1 MAGTRTAEPPEL
13 IVRDAGAWRRWLE
26 RNHAKVDGVR
36 LVLSKAGATT
46 PTRLT
51 YAEAL
56 DEALAYGWIDGQGRS
71 RDESSYMVRFT
82 PRRKRSAWS
91 KRNTVIA
98 GRLIKEGR
106 MHAAGLAEIERA
118 KADGRWAAAYEGQ
131 AAIEMP
137 DDLATALDSEPAAK
151 AMFATLTRLNRY
163 AILYRIQNAKRADT
177 RARRIAQFVAML
189 ARGETIYAQ
198 RQK

>member
-106 MHAAGLAEIERA
+106 MHAAGLAEIER
-118 KADGRWAAAYEGQ
+118 
-131 AAIEMP
+131 
-137 DDLATALDSEPAAK
+137 K

>member
-1 MAGTRTAEPPEL
+1 M
-13 IVRDAGAWRRWLE
+13 
-26 RNHAKVDGVR
+26 R

-131 AAIEMP
+131 AAIEVP
-137 DDLATALDSEPAAK
+137 DDLAAALDSKPAAK
-151 AMFATLTRLNRY
+151 AMFFATLDSRNRY

-198 RQK
+198 RPK